1 MNPKT
6 GKASAFWKR
15 IARPFWELAG
25 RVSVRTKI
33 MGIVL
38 GGTFL
43 LSLTLTLQV
52 RYTLV
57 EILEEELG
65 ARGVSIGRDLAAR
78 STDLILVNDLYGLRQ
93 LLIETKANNPDLRYA
108 FIADP
113 QGQILAHS
121 FGSGFPVDL
130 AALNTV
136 DPQAYQNTVILQ
148 TDEGVVWD
156 IAVPIFDGQAGV
168 ARVGLSSQGIQRV
181 LLDLT
186 SQVLL
191 TTSFVLGLS
200 LLAAAFLTFILT
212 RPILE
217 LVEATRA
224 VSRADLS
231 HRVRRWAD
239 DEIGELAVAFN
250 QMTAELERMEEIR
263 QEREVLRRQLLY
275 NVITVQEDERRR
287 IARELH
293 DSTSQ
298 GLTSL
303 MVGLR
308 NLESACDNP
317 QVHIQ
322 TQDLRRLTGSL
333 LDDVH
338 NLALQLRPI
347 ALDDLGLAAALDRLA
362 SDWQKRHHIAVDV
375 AVHLGTQR
383 LPENVETALYRI
395 VQEALANIAR
405 HAQARSASL
414 LIERRQNEVVAVVED
429 DGQGFEAAQ
438 MQGHGRLG
446 LLGVQERAELLG
458 GRMTIESTPGQGT
471 SLFVQIPIADQP
483 GESNERKDPHLAG

>member
-1 MNPKT
+1 MIPAAERAGDVWK
-6 GKASAFWKR
+6 KA
-15 IARPFWELAG
+15 ARPFWELAG

-33 MGIVL
+33 MGIVI

-57 EILEEELG
+57 KILEEELT
-65 ARGVSIGRDLAAR
+65 ARGVSISRDLAAR
-78 STDLILVNDLYGLRQ
+78 STDLILVNDLYGLHQ

-108 FIADP
+108 FITD
-113 QGQILAHS
+113 QREQVLAHS
-121 FGSGFPVDL
+121 FESGFPVGL

-136 DPQAYQNTVILQ
+136 AAQYYQNTVVLQ
-148 TDEGVVWD
+148 TDEGLVWD
-156 IAVPIFDGQAGV
+156 IAVPIFDGKAGV
-168 ARVGLSSQGIQRV
+168 ARIGLSSQGIQRV
-181 LLDLT
+181 LLELT

-191 TTSFVLGLS
+191 TTFLVLLLS

-263 QEREVLRRQLLY
+263 QERETLRRQLLDS
-275 NVITVQEDERRR
+275 VIAAQEDERRR

-308 NLESACDNP
+308 NLDSACDNP
-317 QVHIQ
+317 QVHSQ
-322 TQDLRRLTGSL
+322 AQDLRQITGSL

-347 ALDDLGLAAALDRLA
+347 ALDDLGLAAALERLC
-362 SDWQKRHHIAVDV
+362 SDWQKRHRINIDAV
-375 AVHLGTQR
+375 VHLGPQR
-383 LPENVETALYRI
+383 LPESVETALYRI
-395 VQEALANIAR
+395 VQEALANITR
-405 HAQARSASL
+405 HAQARTASL
-414 LIERRQNEVVAVVED
+414 LIERRQNDVVAVIED
-429 DGQGFEAAQ
+429 DGQGFDPAQ
-438 MQGHGRLG
+438 VQANGHLG
-446 LLGVQERAELLG
+446 LLGIQERAELLG
-458 GRMTIESTPGQGT
+458 GRMTIESALGQGT
-471 SLFVQIPIADQP
+471 SLFVQIPIPDQP
-483 GESNERKDPHLAG
+483 GENNERKDLHLVS